1 MKSKGR
7 QTFLFYRDW
16 YDTICKL
23 DDGTALEVCK
33 AIMSV
38 AFGEEPRELSNI
50 AEAMMLLI
58 RPQIERDIDKWN
70 EVRAKRQEVGR
81 LGGLAKATNCYQLL
95 PNDSKSKQNLAN
107 VADNVDVDVNVENNI
122 VLYEERKDT
131 DVSLIKKEKR
141 FVKPTIEEIQV
152 YIQEKGYTFDAEAFF
167 AYYES
172 NGWKVGRNPMKNWKM
187 ACTTWSKNR
196 NNNNNNYG
204 RETIT
209 EKMQRT
215 AKNATEF
222 KQRIDANIGK
232 EADMGSGDSDKVW

>member
-16 YDTICKL
+16 YNTICKL
-23 DDGTALEVCK
+23 DDSTALEVCK
-33 AIMSV
+33 AIMAI
-38 AFGEEPRELSNI
+38 AFGEEPEYLSNVS
-50 AEAMMLLI
+50 AAMMLLI
-58 RPQIERDIDKWN
+58 RPQIERDIEKWN

-107 VADNVDVDVNVENNI
+107 VADNVDVDVDVENNI
-122 VLYEERKDT
+122 VPYEERKDT

-141 FVKPTIEEIQV
+141 FVKPTIEEIQA

-172 NGWKVGRNPMKNWKM
+172 NGWKVGRNQMKNWKM

-196 NNNNNNYG
+196 NDNNNNYG

-209 EKMQRT
+209 DKIRRT
-215 AKNATEF
+215 VENATEF
-222 KQRIDANIGK
+222 KQRIDANIGR
-232 EADMGSGDSDKVW
+232 ETDVDFGDSDKIW

>member
-23 DDGTALEVCK
+23 DDSTALEVCK

-38 AFGEEPRELSNI
+38 AFGEEPRELSNV

-58 RPQIERDIDKWN
+58 RPQIERDIEKWN

-131 DVSLIKKEKR
+131 DVSVIKKENR
-141 FVKPTIEEIQV
+141 FVKPTVEEIQA
-152 YIQEKGYTFDAEAFF
+152 YIQDKGYIFDAEAFF
-167 AYYES
+167 AFYES

-209 EKMQRT
+209 DKIRRTVEEANKFSEQQR
-215 AKNATEF
+215 N
-222 KQRIDANIGK
+222 RIGQQAELDY
-232 EADMGSGDSDKVW
+232 GDNDKVW